1 MNRFNLVWIAHNM
14 TKQLEN
20 LVPLAS
26 TGAPVIVESRK
37 YIADLRKEDLKNF
50 TEELK
55 ELAQKNGLRSLHDF
69 DSNEHVLARFCKN

>member
-1 MNRFNLVWIAHNM
+1 M

-20 LVPLAS
+20 LIPLAS
-26 TGAPVIVESRK
+26 KDAPIIVESRK
-37 YIADLRKEDLKNF
+37 YMADLRKEDLKNF

-69 DSNEHVLARFCKN
+69 DSNEHVFARFCKN